1 VIELR
6 TALYILGLVVFIIV
20 VIVSY
25 EKYRLARIRAR
36 EEMIRG
42 DGDTGKHEPVLTR
55 HDELEDSSKLPSESQ
70 KILLAPDLSMVEQVE
85 KEEAPP
91 VIDLEEAEQVASA
104 PISGIPGV
112 PGDNSNARL
121 IDFVAYV
128 PGTKIIR
135 RDQALSVY
143 RQNEYLLEKP
153 HRIFGLSHPAKI
165 WRDLESEPDSG
176 RYTELTLTLQLADRD
191 GFTSESDLTK
201 FSLLVLRLSE
211 SLKRRFKFSMTFEEA
226 QKEAIG
232 LDNTCK
238 EYDVLAILNIV
249 SKGEQEFNGLDINQ
263 NLEKLDMNLGSMNI
277 YHRKGQGKK
286 ASRNLFSL
294 ANLYKPGVF
303 DADNPSNFYTK
314 GLTLFMN
321 IPVTPDP
328 VEVFDNMVDTAK
340 KLCTAINGK
349 LVDQNQNLLNA
360 KGLESIKRQVELI
373 STNMEGAGIPPGSDA
388 AIRLF

>member
-1 VIELR
+1 MIELR
-6 TALYILGLVVFIIV
+6 TALFFLGLVVFIIV

-36 EEMIRG
+36 EEIIR
-42 DGDTGKHEPVLTR
+42 DDSANHEPILTR
-55 HDELEDSSKLPSESQ
+55 HDELEDSSLLPSDSQ
-70 KILLAPDLSMVEQVE
+70 KTLLASDLSTVEQIE
-85 KEEAPP
+85 KEGVQPT
-91 VIDLEEAEQVASA
+91 IDLEEAEQLAG
-104 PISGIPGV
+104 ISINSIPGV
-112 PGDNSNARL
+112 SETNSNARQ

-128 PGTKIIR
+128 PSGKIIK
-135 RDQALSVY
+135 RDKALGVY

-153 HRIFGLSHPAKI
+153 HRIFGLSHPARM
-165 WRDLESEPDSG
+165 WRDLETEPETG

-191 GFTSESDLTK
+191 GPVSESDLTK

-226 QKEAIG
+226 QKTAIG
-232 LDNTCK
+232 LDHTCK

-249 SKGEQEFNGLDINQ
+249 SKGEAEFNGLEIDQCLNQ
-263 NLEKLDMNLGSMNI
+263 IDMRLGNMDI
-277 YHRKGQGKK
+277 YHKK
-286 ASRNLFSL
+286 WNSKSGPRNLYSL

-303 DADNPSNFYTK
+303 DANNLNSFRTK

-321 IPVTPDP
+321 IPCTPEP
-328 VEVFDNMVDTAK
+328 VKVFEQMVEAAK
-340 KLCTAINGK
+340 QLCKSINGK
-349 LVDQNQNLLNA
+349 LVDQNHNPLNT

-373 STNMEGAGIPPGSDA
+373 STNMEADGIVPSSEA